1 MAVIRVIA
9 YLPQERPSPFVDGMR
24 VTSRAGTVG
33 GAAPYGP
40 PKRGGALV
48 IGSPRP
54 QPPTLQPSPRPTE
67 PPMHC
72 ISARPAGT
80 IRMGFGHHRIAYA
93 AASWGVAWSKK
104 SGGATYFHDLLN
116 IESAQARLDRIALT
130 IRARSTCN
138 QVTITIGDAHPRD
151 RQVVLERLATRDGD
165 RRPSREVLGRAHE
178 VGG

>member
-1 MAVIRVIA
+1 MHANRTLIC
-9 YLPQERPSPFVDGMR
+9 LSQERPSPFVDGMR
-24 VTSRAGTVG
+24 VTSRAGTVD

-54 QPPTLQPSPRPTE
+54 HPPTLTSNSRLAKLPSYFFYLRL
-67 PPMHC
+67 
-72 ISARPAGT
+72 AGT

-116 IESAQARLDRIALT
+116 IESAQARLGRITLAM
-130 IRARSTCN
+130 RVHSSCN
-138 QVTITIGDAHPRD
+138 QTAIAIGDAHPRD
-151 RQVVLERLATRDGD
+151 
-165 RRPSREVLGRAHE
+165 
-178 VGG
+178 